1 MNEPNKKDSNPR
13 FFNISEF
20 RGIFEK
26 NNLRYAFFICRL
38 VYKVLKAVL
47 FNILSNIKQSGFFV
61 FLEVNLKKRLNI
73 FMEEFIKRMIRTAV
87 RAKAIL

>member
-1 MNEPNKKDSNPR
+1 MRKIISNMP
-13 FFNISEF
+13 
-20 RGIFEK
+20 
-26 NNLRYAFFICRL
+26 FFICRL
-38 VYKVLKAVL
+38 VYKVLKSVL
-47 FNILSNIKQSGFFV
+47 FNILSDIKQSGFFV

>member
-1 MNEPNKKDSNPR
+1 MP
-13 FFNISEF
+13 
-20 RGIFEK
+20 
-26 NNLRYAFFICRL
+26 FFICRL
-38 VYKVLKAVL
+38 VYKVLKSVL
-47 FNILSNIKQSGFFV
+47 FNILSDIKQSGFFV